1 MKLQEIVYI
10 HKKYIILYYVIIN
23 INMSLLHHIYALFI
37 IILLFVC
44 LHRPSERTDEDI
56 QLIYDELL
64 HVKAFS
70 HLSNAVSN
78 THTHTTY
85 MLIRKHCHSL
95 YSQHVK

>member
-1 MKLQEIVYI
+1 
-10 HKKYIILYYVIIN
+10 
-23 INMSLLHHIYALFI
+23 MSLLHHIYALFI

-78 THTHTTY
+78 THTHNIHAYKET
-85 MLIRKHCHSL
+85 LSL
-95 YSQHVK
+95 PLQSACKITKSV